1 LAAALLLGVA
11 GCRFFVEDMDY
22 NFQADKD
29 FSRARRRA
37 FLRRIG
43 AFLRNDP
50 GSNQLLSFDEVK
62 SALGAVEQVYLGMR
76 TVEVEK
82 IVGSVGRHRDFDR
95 AFLPSKGDLG
105 ARWKRIDEMMH
116 RAEELPPIGL
126 YKIGDAYFVRD
137 GNHRV
142 SVARQQGVEMI
153 DAEVIELRSRVPIDS
168 AITARDLLHKLE
180 QRRLLERLPFDR
192 VIPEVRVELSDVSD
206 YRKLTTYVEAHGFR
220 LSQLWRRYVSPEETL
235 RDWYE
240 YQYAPVARM
249 VREERILDAF
259 PDRTELDLFL
269 WIFDHRERLA
279 LEARDE
285 GIPPE
290 AAKDDILRRN
300 RRRILQVS
308 NMQVPG
314 RSSRVQPRD
323 ATNRDDAP

>member
-1 LAAALLLGVA
+1 
-11 GCRFFVEDMDY
+11 MDY
-22 NFQADKD
+22 GFQADKD

-43 AFLRNDP
+43 AYLRKDP

-76 TVEVEK
+76 TVEVAK

-116 RAEELPPIGL
+116 RAEELPPISL

-180 QRRLLERLPFDR
+180 QRRLLERLPIDR
-192 VIPEVRVELSDVSD
+192 VLPEIKVELSDVSD
-206 YRKLTTYVEAHGFR
+206 YRRLATHIEAHGFR
-220 LSQLWRRYVSPEETL
+220 LSQLWKRYVSPEETL

-240 YQYAPVARM
+240 YQYLPIAAM
-249 VREERILDAF
+249 IREERILVAF
-259 PDRTELDLFL
+259 PERTELDLYL
-269 WIFDHRERLA
+269 WIIAHRERLA

-285 GIPPE
+285 SVTPS
-290 AAKDDILRRN
+290 AAKEDILRRE
-300 RRRILQVS
+300 
-308 NMQVPG
+308 G
-314 RSSRVQPRD
+314 RKPRD
-323 ATNRDDAP
+323 PTNFVNIYG